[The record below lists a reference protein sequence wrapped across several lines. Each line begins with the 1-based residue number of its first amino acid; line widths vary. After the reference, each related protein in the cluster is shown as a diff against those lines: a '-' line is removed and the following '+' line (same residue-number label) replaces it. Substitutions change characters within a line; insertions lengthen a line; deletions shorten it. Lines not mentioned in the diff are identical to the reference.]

1 MRPQGLRQ
9 VGAGA
14 ASTKL
19 GRRRGSGTAGEI
31 TPTGLH
37 GAFRTDRLDPRTI
50 LAMQR
55 TAGNLAVVGLLTRSR
70 RRRPPP
76 RRVQRAPLDPKQD
89 PKGYTQPQGVKN
101 VAGSGTTRRVVTVPG
116 FGITGGFKAEYTHR
130 KKDAKTGEVV
140 DVRTPSA
147 ERRMT
152 EQSPD
157 NTAVVVMPDVL
168 DKNRPV
174 QVVLHFHGF
183 GFRGGTDPH
192 AGYAVASGK
201 SKDPA
206 HGALGTVRD
215 VDQEHWSQQIGAVN
229 AARGASGPQTVA
241 VLAQGRGRSE
251 FGKVPTFPYVRAV
264 LDAVPELARVSDFS
278 LVVSGHSG
286 GGSTQVAGKVAD
298 LRDAATPPASGTAPT
313 RPSDVVVMFDAEGV
327 VSVMSW
333 VVGKVGELAA
343 GLRADPVGGQRLVDE
358 SPKFRGYFAEWGGYR
373 TPYITANRMLKRAL
387 AAVPAAW
394 TLAGSAG
401 PGTKVEDL
409 FRIIAVPGVRHETVI
424 SKTGPATEGAL
435 ADALTASTAPTGD
448 RAQALPWDAKTMPE
462 LKAAKAKKVPAVQP
476 LAVQR
481 EDPATSP
488 AAPAAATPKP
498 KATTWKASGAA
509 SDYALTTDD
518 TTLLASQTAA
528 ERAADRAAFGKTQ
541 QDRIVE
547 LTKAAK
553 KRALTPEETTELADL
568 QALRTKVENANRAL
582 RRTDVEQILDDAGF
596 TVSGW
601 YGDIQKGS
609 FLGVPARVHK
619 SLADRLTQ
627 AETAL
632 VGDAAINPGGDDAK
646 TLGTTL
652 GMYGTASDLRG
663 PKNAVGGSSLS
674 LHTFG
679 LAVDLNY
686 KGNPFLGNQG
696 KTAPDVVARAT
707 SLVNGTAVDVLTDLG
722 DAQASFT
729 ALKAANDA
737 LKTYFSYRD
746 AANRPLLDA
755 KLTGRTAAAG
765 EPADAAGWIKVI
777 EQDHAKLKDK
787 GDFKKHKPP
796 EEGFLDL
803 DERVVMAL
811 VGAGLTWG
819 GTYKTAKD
827 IMHVDLREGD
837 GGKVNKARIK
847 HTDST

>member
-1 MRPQGLRQ
+1 MSR
-9 VGAGA
+9 
-14 ASTKL
+14 
-19 GRRRGSGTAGEI
+19 
-31 TPTGLH
+31 
-37 GAFRTDRLDPRTI
+37 GAFRTDRLDLPTV
-50 LAMQR
+50 LEMQR
-55 TAGNLAVVGLLTRSR
+55 TAGNLAVTGLLTRAR

-101 VAGSGTTRRVVTVPG
+101 VASSGTTRRVVTVPG
-116 FGITGGFKAEYTHR
+116 FGVTGGFKAEYTHR
-130 KKDAKTGEVV
+130 RKDPKTGEMLE
-140 DVRTPSA
+140 VRTPSA

-192 AGYAVASGK
+192 AGYAVASGR
-201 SKDPA
+201 SKNAA

-229 AARGASGPQTVA
+229 AARGATGPQTVA

-264 LDAVPELARVSDFS
+264 LDAVPELAGVSDYS
-278 LVVSGHSG
+278 IVLSGHSG
-286 GGSTQVAGKVAD
+286 GGATQVAGKVAD
-298 LRDAATPPASGTAPT
+298 LRDAATPPADGT
-313 RPSDVVVMFDAEGV
+313 RPARPADVVVMFDAEGV

-333 VVGKVGELAA
+333 AVGKVRELAA
-343 GLRADPVGGQRLVDE
+343 ALEADPAGGQALIDA
-358 SPKFRGYFAEWGGYR
+358 SPRFRGYFAEWGGYR

-387 AAVPAAW
+387 ATVPAAW
-394 TLAGSAG
+394 TLAGSSG

-409 FRIIAVPGVRHETVI
+409 FRIVAVPGVRHETVI
-424 SKTGPATEGAL
+424 SKEGPATEGAL
-435 ADALTASTAPTGD
+435 ADALTASTSPTSD
-448 RAQALPWDAKTMPE
+448 RAQALPWDARTVPE
-462 LKAAKAKKVPAVQP
+462 LKAAKARAKAPAVQP

-481 EDPATSP
+481 DDPAVP
-488 AAPAAATPKP
+488 AAAPAKP
-498 KATTWKASGAA
+498 RATTWKTSDAA
-509 SDYALTTDD
+509 SDYALTTAD
-518 TTLLASQTAA
+518 TTLLGSQTAA
-528 ERAADRAAFGKTQ
+528 ERAADRAAFGTAQ
-541 QDRIVE
+541 LSRIRA

-553 KRALTPEETTELADL
+553 KRALIPEETTELTDL

-582 RRTDVEQILDDAGF
+582 RRTDVEEILDDAGF
-596 TVSGW
+596 TVAGW

-609 FLGVPARVHK
+609 FLGVPAKVHT

-632 VGDAAINPGGDDAK
+632 VGDAAVNPSGDDAK
-646 TLGTTL
+646 TLGATL
-652 GMYGTASDLRG
+652 GMYGTASDLRA

-707 SLVNGTAVDVLTDLG
+707 SLVTGTAVDVLTQLG

-729 ALKAANDA
+729 ALKDANDA
-737 LKTYFSYRD
+737 LTTYFSYREP
-746 AANRPLLDA
+746 ANRPLLDA

-765 EPADAAGWIKVI
+765 EPTDAAGWIKVI
-777 EQDHAKLKDK
+777 EQDHAALKDK

-811 VGAGLTWG
+811 TGAGLTWG
-819 GTYKTAKD
+819 GTYRTAKD
-827 IMHVDLREGD
+827 IMHFDLREGD
-837 GGKVNKARIK
+837 GGKVNKARIA
-847 HTDST
+847 HTDSR

>member
-14 ASTKL
+14 ASTTV
-19 GRRRGSGTAGEI
+19 GRRRGSGTAAETAPSGPRG
-31 TPTGLH
+31 TV
-37 GAFRTDRLDPRTI
+37 RVDRLDPGTV
-50 LAMQR
+50 LATQR
-55 TAGNLAVVGLLTRSR
+55 AAGNRAVTGLLTRR
-70 RRRPPP
+70 R
-76 RRVQRAPLDPKQD
+76 RRVQRAPLGPTLD
-89 PKGYTQPQGVKN
+89 PKGYTQPQGVRN
-101 VAGSGTTRRVVTVPG
+101 VANSGTTRRVVTVPG
-116 FGITGGFKAEYTHR
+116 FGISGGFKAEYTHR
-130 KKDAKTGEVV
+130 KKDPTTGELVE
-140 DVRTPSA
+140 VRTPSA

-157 NTAVVVMPDVL
+157 NMAVVVMPDVL
-168 DKNRPV
+168 DKDRPV

-192 AGYAVASGK
+192 AGYTVASGR

-229 AARGASGPQTVA
+229 AARGATGPQTVA

-251 FGKVPTFPYVRAV
+251 FGTVPTFPYVRAV
-264 LDAVPELARVSDFS
+264 LDAVPELAGVSDFS
-278 LVVSGHSG
+278 LVLSGHSG
-286 GGSTQVAGKVAD
+286 GGATQVAGKVAD
-298 LRDAATPPASGTAPT
+298 LRAAAAPPASGAAPA

-333 VVGKVGELAA
+333 VVGKVRELAA
-343 GLRADPVGGQRLVDE
+343 GLKADPAGGQALIDAAPR
-358 SPKFRGYFAEWGGYR
+358 FRGYFAEWGSYR
-373 TPYITANRMLKRAL
+373 TPYITANRMLKKAL
-387 AAVPAAW
+387 AAVPAEW
-394 TLAGSAG
+394 TLAGAG

-409 FRIIAVPGVRHETVI
+409 FRIIAVPGVGHETVI
-424 SKTGPATEGAL
+424 SKTGPATQGAL
-435 ADALTASTAPTGD
+435 ADALTASTSPTSD
-448 RAQALPWDAKTMPE
+448 RAQALPWDARTAPE
-462 LKAAKAKKVPAVQP
+462 LKAAKAAKTKAPAVQP
-476 LAVQR
+476 LALQR
-481 EDPATSP
+481 DDPTGQV
-488 AAPAAATPKP
+488 AAPPKP
-498 KATTWKASGAA
+498 APKPTTWKTSNAA
-509 SDYALTTDD
+509 ADYTLTTAD

-528 ERAADRAAFGKTQ
+528 ERATDRAAFGKTQ
-541 QDRIVE
+541 QERIAE

-553 KRALTPEETTELADL
+553 KRPLTPEETTELADL

-582 RRTDVEQILDDAGF
+582 RRKDVEEILDDAGF
-596 TVSGW
+596 TVAGW

-609 FLGVPARVHK
+609 FLGIPVTVHK
-619 SLADRLTQ
+619 SLAGRLTQ
-627 AETAL
+627 AENAL
-632 VGDAAINPGGDDAK
+632 VADTAVNPKGDDAK
-646 TLGTTL
+646 TLGATL
-652 GMYGTASDLRG
+652 GMYGTASDLRA

-696 KTAPDVVARAT
+696 KTAPAVVARAT
-707 SLVNGTAVDVLTDLG
+707 SLVNGTSVDVLTDLG

-755 KLTGRTAAAG
+755 KLTGRTAASG
-765 EPADAAGWIKVI
+765 EPADAAGWLKVI
-777 EQDHAKLKDK
+777 EADYLALKDK

-803 DERVVMAL
+803 DKRVVLAL
-811 VGAGLTWG
+811 TGAGLTWG
-819 GTYKTAKD
+819 GTYRTAKD
-827 IMHVDLREGD
+827 IMHFDLREGD
-837 GGKVNKARIK
+837 GGKVNRARIA
-847 HTDST
+847 HTDNT